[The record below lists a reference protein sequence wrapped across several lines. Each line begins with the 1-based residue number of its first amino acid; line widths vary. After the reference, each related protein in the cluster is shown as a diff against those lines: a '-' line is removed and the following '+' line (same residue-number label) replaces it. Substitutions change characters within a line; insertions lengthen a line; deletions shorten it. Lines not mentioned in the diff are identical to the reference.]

1 VTPATLFSGLHC
13 FLELTIHSGSWQHP
27 TKLKEGAMRSNDC
40 IRAVLIA
47 GLIAVLGIPP
57 GAWTARAQQQEGPTK
72 APPAQQPEP
81 AKPPTGQQNNPQP
94 QQQAPKVAIAVESNV
109 VNVDAVVT
117 DNAGNIVTG
126 LKKENFRILD
136 EGQPQQV
143 TNFAPTE
150 APITVVMLMEFS
162 ARYYGFFG
170 YKGET
175 WAWGF
180 LQTLQPKDWVAFKTF
195 DIKTQVTVDFTQ
207 NKAEIQQAIAQLF
220 VPGFHEACL
229 FDAVIE
235 TLDQLNGVHG
245 KKAILLLATGFDTF
259 SKHTLDQTYHRL
271 KESDVPIFGVG
282 MGEDIDLRTPTGGG
296 VSYLQAKNQL
306 SQFGQMTGGYAW
318 FPRFQG
324 EIPEV
329 FGQVSAFLR
338 SQYSMGFSP
347 TTPPDGK
354 FHKLKVE
361 AVDANGNLLQLPDK
375 KGKMKKVNVYAR
387 NGYTPKVQAGT
398 GGGSQ

>member
-1 VTPATLFSGLHC
+1 MRLNEWLKVLSV
-13 FLELTIHSGSWQHP
+13 GS
-27 TKLKEGAMRSNDC
+27 
-40 IRAVLIA
+40 LIV
-47 GLIAVLGIPP
+47 ILGVPP
-57 GAWTARAQQQEGPTK
+57 GGRIAHAQQQEGPTK

-81 AKPPTGQQNNPQP
+81 TKPPTGQQNGPQT
-94 QQQAPKVAIAVESNV
+94 QAPPPQVAIAVESNV
-109 VNVDAVVT
+109 VNIDAVVT
-117 DNAGNIVTG
+117 DHEGNIVTG

-136 EGQPQQV
+136 DGQPQQV

-150 APITVVMLMEFS
+150 APITVVMLLEFS
-162 ARYYGFFG
+162 ARYWGYFG

-180 LQTLQPKDWVAFKTF
+180 LRDLGPKDWVAFKTF
-195 DIKTQVTVDFTQ
+195 DIKTEVTVDFTQ
-207 NKAEIQQAIAQLF
+207 NKQEIQQAISQLF

-235 TLDQLNGVHG
+235 TLDQLNGVKG

-271 KESDVPIFGVG
+271 KEADVPIFAVG
-282 MGEDIDLRTPTGGG
+282 MGEDIDLRSPTGGG

-306 SQFGQMTGGYAW
+306 TQFGSMTGGYAW

-324 EIPEV
+324 EMPEV
-329 FGQVSAFLR
+329 FGQVAAFLR
-338 SQYSMGFSP
+338 SQYSMGFAP

-361 AVDANGNLLQLPDK
+361 AVDASGNLLELPDK

>member
-1 VTPATLFSGLHC
+1 MRTNDWLRVLLV
-13 FLELTIHSGSWQHP
+13 GS
-27 TKLKEGAMRSNDC
+27 
-40 IRAVLIA
+40 
-47 GLIAVLGIPP
+47 LIAVLGVPP
-57 GAWTARAQQQEGPTK
+57 GAWTAHAQQQEGPTK
-72 APPAQQPEP
+72 APPAQQAEP
-81 AKPPTGQQNNPQP
+81 PKPPTGQQNGPQA
-94 QQQAPKVAIAVESNV
+94 QAPAPQVAIAVESNV

-117 DNAGNIVTG
+117 DHENNIVTG

-136 EGQPQQV
+136 DGQPQQV
-143 TNFAPTE
+143 ANFAPTE
-150 APITVVMLMEFS
+150 APITVVLLLEFS
-162 ARYYGFFG
+162 ARYWGFFG

-180 LQTLQPKDWVAFKTF
+180 LQGLGPKDWVAFKTF
-195 DIKTQVTVDFTQ
+195 DIKTEVTVDFTQ
-207 NKAEIQQAIAQLF
+207 NKGEIQQAISQLF

-235 TLDQLNGVHG
+235 TLDQLNGVKG
-245 KKAILLLATGFDTF
+245 KKAIILLATGFDTF

-271 KESDVPIFGVG
+271 KEADVPIFAVG
-282 MGEDIDLRTPTGGG
+282 MGEDIDLRSPTGGG

-306 SQFGQMTGGYAW
+306 TQFGSMTGGYAW

-324 EIPEV
+324 EMPEV

-338 SQYSMGFSP
+338 SQYSMGFAP

-361 AVDANGNLLQLPDK
+361 AVDASGNLLELPDK

-387 NGYTPKVQAGT
+387 NGYTPRVQAGT
-398 GGGSQ
+398 GGGNQ

>member
-1 VTPATLFSGLHC
+1 
-13 FLELTIHSGSWQHP
+13 
-27 TKLKEGAMRSNDC
+27 MRLSVWV
-40 IRAVLIA
+40 RAVLA
-47 GLIAVLGIPP
+47 TSLIAVLGVPP
-57 GAWTARAQQQEGPTK
+57 GAWTAHAQQQEGPTK
-72 APPAQQPEP
+72 APPAQQSEP
-81 AKPPTGQQNNPQP
+81 AKPPTGQQNGPQG
-94 QQQAPKVAIAVESNV
+94 QAQQAPQVSIAVESNV

-136 EGQPQQV
+136 NGQPQQV

-150 APITVVMLMEFS
+150 APITVVMLLEFS
-162 ARYYGFFG
+162 ARYWGYFG
-170 YKGET
+170 YKGES

-180 LQTLQPKDWVAFKTF
+180 LQGLNPKDWIAFKTF
-195 DIKTQVTVDFTQ
+195 DIKTEVTVDFTQ
-207 NKAEIQQAIAQLF
+207 NKGEIQQAISQLF

-229 FDAVIE
+229 FDAVLE
-235 TLDQLNGVHG
+235 TLDQLNGVKG

-259 SKHTLDQTYHRL
+259 SKHTLDQTYKRL
-271 KESDVPIFGVG
+271 KEADVPIFAVG

-306 SQFGQMTGGYAW
+306 TQFGSMTGGYAW

-324 EIPEV
+324 EMPEI
-329 FGQVSAFLR
+329 FGQVAAFLR
-338 SQYSMGFSP
+338 SQYSLGFAP
-347 TTPPDGK
+347 TTPADGK

-361 AVDANGNLLQLPDK
+361 AVDDGGNLLQLPDK
-375 KGKMKKVNVYAR
+375 KGKMKKTIVYAR
-387 NGYTPKVQAGT
+387 NGYTPKVMAGT